1 MATERTQQIERLS
14 GILALVLILGGALV
28 VMLPFLTALLWAVIL
43 AVATK
48 PVFDA
53 LRRRLGG
60 RTGLAAT
67 LLTLAFFALV
77 ALPVAY
83 LGAKLA
89 DEVPAIFANVR
100 AFFEHGLPDPPEVVK
115 RIPVAGPWL
124 DETWRSLAHDTG
136 KLFQTLK
143 PYAGRI
149 GEQVLGLGAAAGGA
163 LAQILFALL
172 ILFFLY
178 TGADDLGPRLA
189 RAARRLGGERGA
201 QLLTVAE
208 KTMRSVVYGVLGA
221 AVAQG
226 ALATLG
232 MGIAGVPHFLL
243 LGVACGLLALI
254 PLGLI
259 FLILLPAAG
268 WLFYVDSPG
277 WGTFLLAWTFLV
289 VGQADNI
296 IRPVII
302 SRGANLPL
310 SITLLGIIGGL
321 GTAGILG
328 IFVGPTVL
336 GVAYNLLA
344 AWSEEQPP
352 AAAEAP
358 APAPSPPA

>member
-1 MATERTQQIERLS
+1 MTTERTREIERLS

-28 VMLPFLTALLWAVIL
+28 VMLPFLAALLWAVIL

-48 PVFDA
+48 PVFDL
-53 LRRRLGG
+53 LRRRTGG

-67 LLTLAFFALV
+67 ILTLAFFALV

-83 LGAKLA
+83 IGTKFA
-89 DEVPAIFANVR
+89 DEVPAIFANLRV
-100 AFFEHGLPDPPEVVK
+100 FFERGLPDPPEVVQS
-115 RIPVAGPWL
+115 IPLAGPWL
-124 DETWRSLAHDTG
+124 DETWRSLAHDSG
-136 KLFQTLK
+136 KLVRAIR
-143 PYAGRI
+143 PYAAGI
-149 GEQVLGLGAAAGGA
+149 GEQVLGWGAAVGGA
-163 LAQILFALL
+163 LAQILFSLL

-178 TGADDLGPRLA
+178 TGADELGPRLA
-189 RAARRLGGERGA
+189 RAARRLGGERGG

-226 ALATLG
+226 VLATIGL
-232 MGIAGVPHFLL
+232 GIAGVPHFLL

-268 WLFYVDSPG
+268 WLFYTDSPG
-277 WGTFLLAWTFLV
+277 WGTFLLLWTFLV
-289 VGQADNI
+289 VGQVDNLV
-296 IRPVII
+296 RPVII

-321 GTAGILG
+321 ATAGILG
-328 IFVGPTVL
+328 IFVGPTLL

-344 AWSEEQPP
+344 AWSEEHPP
-352 AAAEAP
+352 AVQEYQAGAP
-358 APAPSPPA
+358 ERNA